1 MMNSFLRETNPLSKY
16 EQNVLLPVLIKG
28 LKQKKGRVNAVTNK
42 QIVEALRGSGLKAS
56 ERDVCRV
63 INYIRTN
70 DLIMGLMATSS
81 GYYITNCEKEFINYE
96 LRLWSREFEIKKV
109 RESIERQRK
118 MLFIPKYKQIF

>member
-1 MMNSFLRETNPLSKY
+1 MNSFLRETNPLSKY

-42 QIVEALRGSGLKAS
+42 QIVEALRGSGLKANV
-56 ERDVCRV
+56 RDVCRV

-109 RESIERQRK
+109 RESIKRQRK